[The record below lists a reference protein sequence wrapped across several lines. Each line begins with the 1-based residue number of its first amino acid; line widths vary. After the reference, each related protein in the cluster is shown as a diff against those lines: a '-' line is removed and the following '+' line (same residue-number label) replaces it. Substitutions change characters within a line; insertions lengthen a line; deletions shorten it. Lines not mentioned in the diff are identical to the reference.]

1 MLLPQPDDVLHARQ
15 RIHKHIHVTPVLASA
30 SLDALTGATLF
41 FKAENL
47 QRAGAFKF
55 RGATNAVLQLNE
67 ATRAR
72 GVATHS
78 SGNHGAAL
86 ALAAQRAG
94 LPATVVMPS
103 NSVASKRAAVLAFGG
118 RVVDCEPTH
127 SAREAGLE
135 AVLRE
140 TGATAVHPFEHPHV
154 VAGQGTATLELL
166 EQAEGLGALLVPL
179 GGGGLLGG
187 TLLAVRA
194 SGLPL
199 DVYGCEPEGA
209 ADAQRSFRAK
219 QRLVDFVPHTVADG
233 LRTPIGEVGF
243 ALMMRHATDV
253 VSVSEHAL
261 LTAMRL
267 LWERLKLVVE
277 PSAAVPL
284 AALLPGG
291 PLHERLRGRRVGI
304 LLSGGNV
311 DLDDLPT
318 LPRLEPTQ
326 AAQMDA
332 SDEA

>member
-1 MLLPQPDDVLHARQ
+1 VPDDVLDARH
-15 RIHKHIHVTPVLASA
+15 RIHNHIHVTPVLTSA

-55 RGATNAVLQLNE
+55 RGATNAVLQLSE
-67 ATRAR
+67 ASRAR

-103 NSVASKRAAVLAFGG
+103 NSVATKRAAVEAFGG

-127 SAREAGLE
+127 AARVAGLE
-135 AVLRE
+135 AVLDE
-140 TGATAVHPFEHPHV
+140 TGATAVHPFEHLHV

-166 EQAEGLGALLVPL
+166 EQAEGLGALLVPV

-187 TLLAVRA
+187 SLLAVRA
-194 SGLPL
+194 SGLGVE
-199 DVYGCEPEGA
+199 VYGCEPDGA
-209 ADAQRSFRAK
+209 ADAARSFRAK
-219 QRLVDFVPHTVADG
+219 ERQVDFVPDTVADG

-243 ALMMRHATDV
+243 ELMVRHATDV
-253 VSVSEHAL
+253 VSVSEHAIL
-261 LTAMRL
+261 AAMRL
-267 LWERLKLVVE
+267 LWERLKVVVE

-284 AALLPGG
+284 AALLPDG
-291 PLHERLRGRRVGI
+291 PLHERLRGRRVGLI
-304 LLSGGNV
+304 LSGGNV
-311 DLDDLPT
+311 DLDDLPSMPK
-318 LPRLEPTQ
+318 LPTS
-326 AAQMDA
+326 A
-332 SDEA
+332 